1 MSEEQKKGRGRPK
14 VENAVVL
21 AEIMKNEATRRKFKQ
36 QIDVLV
42 ESKKVMINESECFSE
57 DVAAV
62 AEDTGLGKGF
72 ITKIV
77 TAIAKNNEESVK
89 AESEGIAE
97 VLETIFNITDNE

>member
-1 MSEEQKKGRGRPK
+1 
-14 VENAVVL
+14 
-21 AEIMKNEATRRKFKQ
+21 
-36 QIDVLV
+36 V
-42 ESKKVMINESECFSE
+42 ESKKAMISESECFGE

-77 TAIAKNNEESVK
+77 TAIAKNNEENVK